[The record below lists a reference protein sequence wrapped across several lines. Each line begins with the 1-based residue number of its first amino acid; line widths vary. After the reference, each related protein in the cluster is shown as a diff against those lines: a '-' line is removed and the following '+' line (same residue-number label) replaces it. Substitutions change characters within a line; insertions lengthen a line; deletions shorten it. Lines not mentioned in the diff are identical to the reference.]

1 MADAPPYHKG
11 QPVGRRR
18 LAANDALCPV
28 AQRGKYVDRKPET
41 GHSCRHLPQPIRHS
55 RRAWDDTAGVF
66 GEFKG
71 DDQMKGISSAFF
83 IVAVSAALG
92 GMVWGIQMAA
102 TGDHVLSPAH
112 GHLNLIGWVSFAIF
126 GCYYHLV
133 PAADQGLLPKL
144 HFALSAAGLGLIV
157 PGIAMAIASHNE
169 MLAKLGSVLT
179 LAGMLVFFVVVLR
192 SIRK

>member
-1 MADAPPYHKG
+1 MTPP
-11 QPVGRRR
+11 
-18 LAANDALCPV
+18 CPV

-112 GHLNLIGWVSFAIF
+112 GHLNLIGFVIMAVF
-126 GCYYHLV
+126 GTYYALTPQAAQTSVAKFHYILV
-133 PAADQGLLPKL
+133 MVTVVML
-144 HFALSAAGLGLIV
+144 V
-157 PGIAMAIASHNE
+157 PGIVLAILERTAVVAQIGSILAVLSMAMFGVMILKHGVGDQRAS
-169 MLAKLGSVLT
+169 
-179 LAGMLVFFVVVLR
+179 
-192 SIRK
+192 